1 MSGFLL
7 ALALLFTFG
16 AGMCAGWKV
25 SAYLVAHAIKTG
37 RMREL
42 VDEYETLFGKSE

>member
-16 AGMCAGWKV
+16 AGMCAGWRV
-25 SAYLVAHAIKTG
+25 STHLVAYAIATG
-37 RMREL
+37 RMRALIE
-42 VDEYETLFGKSE
+42 EYEAGVGRFR